1 MTTDWKYTEP
11 SDKACWTG
19 LKTFTDDKCATAEG
33 TATVDATGTVE
44 KLSKTWYVVSCADKK
59 MTVYKTDKTTDA
71 DAKTAYEAATAD
83 AKDVEFAVTKGSA
96 DVACTAWPKGAT
108 DLYATWTASGYAADA
123 NSSNSTNASGA
134 KTLAAAFAA
143 GALAVAATDLYAT
156 WTA

>member
-71 DAKTAYEAATAD
+71 DAKA
-83 AKDVEFAVTKGSA
+83 VEFAVTKGSA

-143 GALAVAATDLYAT
+143 GALAVAATQF
-156 WTA
+156 